1 MQGHLI
7 NSINTLEL
15 GESECPDLVGEQSK
29 HDDIKIDLIEATH
42 DIKIDFIETAHDIK
56 IDLIGNFR

>member
-15 GESECPDLVGEQSK
+15 GESECPDLVSEQSK

-42 DIKIDFIETAHDIK
+42 DRKIN
-56 IDLIGNFR
+56 LIGNFR